1 MLTILG
7 LTDKPCFI
15 CQKREGTAE
24 VKFKDGTFTGVLC
37 KEHCWERL
45 HRPDQK
51 PAGSNTPRPP
61 AS

>member
-15 CQKREGTAE
+15 CQKREGAAE

-45 HRPDQK
+45 DRPEK
-51 PAGSNTPRPP
+51 RAAGSNAAKSPVG
-61 AS
+61 